1 MRHRV
6 ACVVRRLW
14 LAGIVPFVVVGFRG
28 VLGPPPAAA
37 AGEDQQKG
45 VALIARAAQL
55 EHLLSPD
62 TGPFRLRAHVKLYGL
77 VEGTREGE
85 YLLLAASPTQWFESV
100 RFPGYS
106 ELAGMYEGQRW
117 RKRNVVDKPFRFHE
131 VAQLLSPYQH
141 LRLPPDAVIEKVS
154 QETVRGVEAFCVDA
168 SPTRLLWQKDS
179 ARQAAMGAVGTGKD
193 SKVTLCFDAGT
204 GGLMSATYSASLPRF
219 EYEGQVTLGNR
230 AFPKVLRCYEG
241 KELVVEATV
250 VDLAVEQSADPAGF
264 KVPEGADA
272 WPACESPEPPRLIS
286 KKALDDRLVT
296 HARAR
301 HAFGTIYC
309 LAEVATD
316 GTIHD
321 LAAVE
326 WKGMLGELVREATK
340 GWRYQPATCNGVPVP
355 AQIFIAYTFTP

>member
-1 MRHRV
+1 
-6 ACVVRRLW
+6 
-14 LAGIVPFVVVGFRG
+14 
-28 VLGPPPAAA
+28 
-37 AGEDQQKG
+37 
-45 VALIARAAQL
+45 
-55 EHLLSPD
+55 
-62 TGPFRLRAHVKLYGL
+62 
-77 VEGTREGE
+77 
-85 YLLLAASPTQWFESV
+85 
-100 RFPGYS
+100 
-106 ELAGMYEGQRW
+106 
-117 RKRNVVDKPFRFHE
+117 VDKPFRFHE
-131 VAQLLSPYQH
+131 VAQLLSPFQH
-141 LRLPPDAVIEKVS
+141 LRLPPDAAIKKLT
-154 QETVRGVEAFCVDA
+154 QETVRGVQAFCVEA

-179 ARQAAMGAVGTGKD
+179 ARQAAMGEVGQSKD
-193 SKVTLCFDAGT
+193 GSVTLCFDAAT
-204 GGLMSATYSASLPRF
+204 GALMSASYSASLPRF
-219 EYEGQVTLGNR
+219 EYEGQVTLGNKV
-230 AFPKVLRCYEG
+230 FPKVLRCYEG

-250 VDLAVEQSADPAGF
+250 VDLAGEQGADPAGF

-272 WPACESPEPPRLIS
+272 WPGCESPEPPKLIS

-301 HAFGTIYC
+301 RAFGTIYC